1 MSRRGRGPASRSPH
15 RRTVAVGALALA
27 VSACSPTTPGAG
39 PSMTSTASASA
50 SSAASTPAASASAS
64 ASSPATSASASS
76 PATSASSSHPGGPPT
91 CMDLA
96 AGLTRQEQVG
106 QLYMMAVTGSAIGP
120 QETQHLHDLR
130 IGSVVLLQTP
140 TIGLAAVRTL
150 TGDIVAAGGGRI
162 PVLVSADQ
170 EGGLVQR
177 LTGVGFSTIPAAT
190 VQATWSTSGLT
201 ASWVSYAGQ
210 MRAAGVLM
218 NLAPVTDLVTPENV
232 ATNAPIGQ
240 LHRNYG
246 TSTTS
251 VARSVSAVIAGLRQE
266 RVASTAKHFPG
277 LGAVTTNTDF
287 GVATDTTTTG
297 DSPSLAGFAAASRAG
312 VSSVMVSSAIYDQID
327 PGVAAVFSSKI
338 VTGLLRDRIGFRGVV
353 ISDDLGNAKSVAAV
367 PAAERGTRFLL
378 AGGDIAMDADPDT
391 IQAMVDNTIQRAA
404 SDQAFA
410 ASLTARVARVLALK
424 ASVGLVD
431 CTA

>member
-1 MSRRGRGPASRSPH
+1 
-15 RRTVAVGALALA
+15 
-27 VSACSPTTPGAG
+27 
-39 PSMTSTASASA
+39 
-50 SSAASTPAASASAS
+50 
-64 ASSPATSASASS
+64 
-76 PATSASSSHPGGPPT
+76 
-91 CMDLA
+91 MDLA
-96 AGLTRQEQVG
+96 AGLTLQEQVG
-106 QLYMMAVTGSAIGP
+106 QLYMMAVTGSQIGP
-120 QETQHLHDLR
+120 QEAQHLRDLG
-130 IGSVVLLQTP
+130 IGSVVLLKTP
-140 TIGLAAVRTL
+140 AIGLDAVRQVTNS
-150 TGDIVAAGGGRI
+150 IVSAGSDKI

-177 LTGVGFSTIPAAT
+177 LAGPGFSTIPAAT

-201 ASWVSYAGQ
+201 MSWMAYASQ

-218 NLAPVTDLVTPENV
+218 NLAPVTDLVTPGDV

-251 VARSVSAVIAGLRQE
+251 VARSVSAVIAGLRRE

-287 GVATDTTTTG
+287 GVATDTTTTS
-297 DSPSLAGFAAASRAG
+297 DSPSLAGFGAASHAG
-312 VSSVMVSSAIYDQID
+312 VSSVMVSSAIYQRID

-338 VTGLLRDRIGFRGVV
+338 VTGLLRNRIGFGGVI

-378 AGGDIAMDADPDT
+378 AGGDIAMDADLYT
-391 IQAMVDNTIQRAA
+391 IQAMVDNTLNRAE
-404 SDQAFA
+404 SDRTFA

-431 CTA
+431 CTG